1 MGKDLKGKELGT
13 GISQLKDGRY
23 KARYTNR
30 YGRRMP
36 PIYSRNLK
44 EVKERLS
51 KAKYEDDLGNNYIP
65 HKGITVDEVF
75 NLWIKE
81 KENDVRAT
89 TIYSHKRQYEY
100 DISPYK
106 YYRISNITINVVE
119 EFMTNLIERNLT
131 LGTIIDIK
139 ATFSGIMDYA
149 VSHGM
154 CLSNPFKNYKIPK
167 SLKYEAQKRKEQ
179 RKASKFLT
187 EKQRKLFLE
196 YINNSKRC
204 YLRSLYTFLMHT
216 GLRIGEGIA
225 LKWEHVDLD
234 KKMIFVQD
242 GYSRYYEDGML
253 HMVYD
258 GLTKTVSSTRKIP
271 INDMAY
277 NILCEEK
284 TKVGTNPSGLIFL
297 NTRGEPIT
305 YNSVSKCLKSMIS
318 TMNKRIPDAHFPDIT
333 PHWFRH
339 TFATMCLEKEVS
351 PKAVQ
356 YLLGHANIAMTMDLY
371 SHMTEDLAIK
381 EIQKMN

>member
-1 MGKDLKGKELGT
+1 
-13 GISQLKDGRY
+13 
-23 KARYTNR
+23 
-30 YGRRMP
+30 
-36 PIYSRNLK
+36 
-44 EVKERLS
+44 
-51 KAKYEDDLGNNYIP
+51 
-65 HKGITVDEVF
+65 
-75 NLWIKE
+75 
-81 KENDVRAT
+81 
-89 TIYSHKRQYEY
+89 
-100 DISPYK
+100 
-106 YYRISNITINVVE
+106 
-119 EFMTNLIERNLT
+119 
-131 LGTIIDIK
+131 
-139 ATFSGIMDYA
+139 
-149 VSHGM
+149 
-154 CLSNPFKNYKIPK
+154 
-167 SLKYEAQKRKEQ
+167 
-179 RKASKFLT
+179 
-187 EKQRKLFLE
+187 
-196 YINNSKRC
+196 
-204 YLRSLYTFLMHT
+204 
-216 GLRIGEGIA
+216 
-225 LKWEHVDLD
+225 
-234 KKMIFVQD
+234 MIFVQD